1 MKIEV
6 LYSPQCTGY
15 LPALVLVREVLAET
29 EITAQV
35 KLIRVETE
43 AEAHQLQFIGS
54 PTVRVDGLDVEP
66 YVTIARTDFG
76 MRCRIYSEDGQ
87 ELGWPSH
94 RIVKDTIEVGHLAEM
109 GMLGRCC

>member
-6 LYSPQCTGY
+6 LYSPQCIGY
-15 LPALVLVREVLAET
+15 LPALKLVQEVLAET
-29 EITAQV
+29 DITAQV
-35 KLIRVETE
+35 ELVRVETE
-43 AEAHQLQFIGS
+43 AEAQRLQFIGS

-66 YVTIARTDFG
+66 YVTFGRNDFG
-76 MRCRIYSEDGQ
+76 LRCRVYREGGQ
-87 ELGWPSH
+87 ELDWPSH